1 MPETALEYI
10 SPRLRPLAH
19 PIESLTLDPR
29 NARRHTDK
37 DLDETRKSLLA
48 HGMRGVV
55 IVQKKGSELIVRA
68 GNGRVMIA
76 RQLGWTHLPCD
87 IYEEDDAEAVAF
99 AIRHNKTGEN
109 AEWDTDVLAS
119 LKEEFSLSLDELGFD
134 QIDLS
139 LPPPDPETEPE
150 EKDKKTNAPPSDEE
164 HLPTERPPPRA
175 KVGDVLELG
184 RHTLH
189 CDDCIAVMDGMDPD
203 SIDAVVT
210 DPPYGLSPD
219 GKARTWDELEV
230 LRAEGKGPKGGFM
243 GKEWDAGVPGI
254 TWARALLRVMK
265 PGAHAVIFSANRTIH
280 RLTCALEDAG
290 FEVRDQIGWVTWSGF
305 PKGSCVQK
313 GLIRSVRCL
322 LKDGAQLA
330 VQCSAPIRARSSAG
344 KEPIAA
350 ALVQILPEGG
360 VGLLTATG
368 REVALSALTATS
380 LSELTEATGLSIASS
395 WSDCLDDHWH
405 QMSRFITETKTEEI
419 TDQRISN
426 LLTSHH
432 TSANTTPC
440 SATLPSGALWPATTV
455 ASSSSGSLGSS
466 SAIPIVTAI
475 GSATWNPV
483 VKWRGFDVSLKPAME
498 PAILV
503 RKPISESTIAQNVIK
518 HGTGALNIDACRIG
532 YGDPAWPGPGDRWAD
547 GKPGE
552 APTPDGVTWG
562 GALNARV
569 SRSDPGGRWPA
580 NIYATPKASSSERE
594 EGCESLAPTDREGVT
609 GRKPDSAGGNHARAG
624 ITAKGDIRNY
634 HPTVKPR
641 RLIEWLVTLVTPPEG
656 VVFDPFA
663 GSGTIFVAATGADR
677 KAIGVELDPG
687 HCDICEARAVSA
699 QKESNK

>member
-150 EKDKKTNAPPSDEE
+150 EKDKQTNAPPSDDE

-184 RHTLH
+184 PHTLH
-189 CDDCIAVMDGMDPD
+189 CDDCIAVMGGMDPD

-219 GKARTWDELEV
+219 GKARTWDDLEV
-230 LRAEGKGPKGGFM
+230 LRSEGKGPKGGFM

-254 TWARALLRVMK
+254 TWARSLFRVMK

-290 FEVRDQIGWVTWSGF
+290 FDVRDQIGWVTWSGF
-305 PKGSCVQK
+305 PKSRDVSKAIDEEAGAEREVVGSK
-313 GLIRSVRCL
+313 
-322 LKDGAQLA
+322 
-330 VQCSAPIRARSSAG
+330 
-344 KEPIAA
+344 
-350 ALVQILPEGG
+350 
-360 VGLLTATG
+360 VGLPGYSTAPDKG
-368 REVALSALTATS
+368 RGVPCVAHGDSVKECQITA
-380 LSELTEATGLSIASS
+380 
-395 WSDCLDDHWH
+395 
-405 QMSRFITETKTEEI
+405 
-419 TDQRISN
+419 
-426 LLTSHH
+426 
-432 TSANTTPC
+432 
-440 SATLPSGALWPATTV
+440 PATPE
-455 ASSSSGSLGSS
+455 AKKWDGWG
-466 SAIPIVTAI
+466 TA
-475 GSATWNPV
+475 
-483 VKWRGFDVSLKPAME
+483 LKPAME

-503 RKPISESTIAQNVIK
+503 RKPISESTIAQNVLK

-532 YGDPAWPGPGDRWAD
+532 YGDPAWPGPAGMWTDSRAE
-547 GKPGE
+547 GPASEG
-552 APTPDGVTWG
+552 AVPWG
-562 GALNARV
+562 SGTKTAH
-569 SRSDPGGRWPA
+569 DKGRWPA
-580 NIYATPKASSSERE
+580 NIYATPKASRSERE
-594 EGCESLAPTDREGVT
+594 EGCDSLDPRERAELT
-609 GRKPDSAGGNHARAG
+609 GRKPGSAGLEGSDGSGNNPYTGANWKKPIH
-624 ITAKGDIRNY
+624 NY